1 MRRVKV
7 VRQRDAM
14 QCGVA
19 CLSMIC
25 GWHGERLAAHRRPPT
40 GGVVPDRTGDR
51 HPLRRAKFLSVRDGA
66 ARPWPRG
73 RDRRPRLADRRQ
85 GDLLHPRPE
94 PAQARLARSAGMG
107 VCPALLPFAQD
118 RAPLD
123 AEHRGSISFASV
135 PEIFISVAL
144 YYSVLQSFENS
155 MPEIF
160 FWNIQNPAVTLHS
173 ETLLCCIPR
182 AREATE
188 TQRSALRAAQSKRLL
203 RLSGFVQ
210 TVRNRTVDKSTNILT
225 IKQLNN
231 WSGYCGRLWY
241 GQRYVRDMNY
251 HRCPSQCLT
260 LNH

>member
-1 MRRVKV
+1 MRRIRV

-40 GGVVPDRTGDR
+40 GGVVPDRTGDL

-73 RDRRPRLADRRQ
+73 RDRRPRLADFRQ
-85 GDLLHPRPE
+85 GDLLHPRPK

-118 RAPLD
+118 LAPLD

-135 PEIFISVAL
+135 PEIFIFTAL
-144 YYSVLQSFENS
+144 YHSLFQPFVIL

-160 FWNIQNPAVTLHS
+160 FWNIQNRALTLHS
-173 ETLLCCIPR
+173 KTNSKPVICKMSR
-182 AREATE
+182 NRK
-188 TQRSALRAAQSKRLL
+188 RSAVQWTSYKFIHLL
-203 RLSGFVQ
+203 A
-210 TVRNRTVDKSTNILT
+210 DIPK
-225 IKQLNN
+225 
-231 WSGYCGRLWY
+231 
-241 GQRYVRDMNY
+241 
-251 HRCPSQCLT
+251 
-260 LNH
+260 